1 MRYVMIVCWRMKEN
15 MKILIVG
22 SNGFIGKNVS
32 EFLRTKG
39 YIIDTPSHME
49 LDALSEIDVLKYLD
63 KKSYDIIINALDG
76 KSIDKNY
83 FENRMRMFYNIAK
96 HNDLY
101 GKMIYFGS
109 GAEYGR
115 ELPVCSIE
123 ENQINRVIPSDTYG
137 FCLQQMNDYARKSD
151 NIYNIRLFGIFGK
164 YELWNQRFISNA
176 ICKAIS
182 GYPITIRQDRYM
194 DYLYIDDLCKIVEWA
209 IKNKPKFHDYNTVS
223 GRKYSLYDLA
233 ETVQKV
239 MHTDVP
245 IYIAKEG
252 YFNEYTASNK
262 RLLAEIGDFEI
273 ENIELSI
280 KKLSQ
285 WYIENKSLI
294 IKEKLL
300 YQ

>member
-1 MRYVMIVCWRMKEN
+1 MGNKQ
-15 MKILIVG
+15 ILLLG
-22 SNGFIGKNVS
+22 SSGFVGKNLYEYLKNRDYS
-32 EFLRTKG
+32 
-39 YIIDTPSHME
+39 IDSPSHCD
-49 LDALSEIDVLKYLD
+49 LDVLFETDALKYL
-63 KKSYDIIINALDG
+63 KKKRYDVVINALDRNG
-76 KSIDKNY
+76 KENNY
-83 FENRMRMFYNIAK
+83 FENRLRMFQNLAI
-96 HNDLY
+96 HSDLY

-123 ENQINRVIPSDTYG
+123 ENKINRVIPSDTYG
-137 FCLQQMNDYARKSD
+137 FCLQQMNDYARKSE
-151 NIYNIRLFGIFGK
+151 NIYNFRLFGIFGK

-209 IKNKPKFHDYNTVS
+209 INNTPKFHDYNAVS

-233 ETVQKV
+233 ETVRKV

-245 IYIAKEG
+245 IYIAKDG

-262 RLLAEIGDFEI
+262 RLLSEMGDFEI

-280 KKLSQ
+280 KKLSE
-285 WYIENKSLI
+285 WYIENKSMI

>member
-1 MRYVMIVCWRMKEN
+1 MINKQ
-15 MKILIVG
+15 ILLLG
-22 SNGFIGKNVS
+22 SSGFVGKNLYEYLENRNYS
-32 EFLRTKG
+32 
-39 YIIDTPSHME
+39 IDSPRHCE
-49 LDALSEIDVLKYLD
+49 LDVLSEIDVLKYLR
-63 KKSYDIIINALDG
+63 KKKYDVVINALDRNG
-76 KSIDKNY
+76 KENNY
-83 FENRMRMFYNIAK
+83 FENRLRMFQNLAI
-96 HNDLY
+96 HSDLY

-123 ENQINRVIPSDTYG
+123 ENEINRVIPSDTYG
-137 FCLQQMNDYARKSD
+137 FCLQQMNDYARKSE
-151 NIYNIRLFGIFGK
+151 NIYNFRLFGIFGK

-209 IKNKPKFHDYNTVS
+209 INNKPKFHDYNAVS
-223 GRKYSLYDLA
+223 GKKYSLYELA

-245 IYIAKEG
+245 IYMAKDG

-262 RLLAEIGDFEI
+262 RLLSEMCDFEI

-280 KKLSQ
+280 KKLSE

>member
-1 MRYVMIVCWRMKEN
+1 MKD
-15 MKILIVG
+15 KQILLLG
-22 SNGFIGKNVS
+22 SSGFVGKNLYEYLNNRS
-32 EFLRTKG
+32 
-39 YIIDTPSHME
+39 YSIDSPRHCE
-49 LDALSEIDVLKYLD
+49 LDVLSEIDVLKYLR
-63 KKSYDIIINALDG
+63 KKQYDVVINALDRNG
-76 KSIDKNY
+76 KENNY
-83 FENRMRMFYNIAK
+83 FESRLRMFQNLAI
-96 HNDLY
+96 HSDLY

-123 ENQINRVIPSDTYG
+123 ENEINRVIPSDTYG

-151 NIYNIRLFGIFGK
+151 NIYNFRLFGIFGK

-182 GYPITIRQDRYM
+182 CYPITIRQDRYM

-209 IKNKPKFHDYNTVS
+209 INNKPKFHDYNAVS
-223 GRKYSLYDLA
+223 GRKYSLYELA
-233 ETVQKV
+233 GTVQKV

-245 IYIAKEG
+245 IYIAKDG

-262 RLLAEIGDFEI
+262 RLLAEMCDFEVESI
-273 ENIELSI
+273 DLSI

-285 WYIENKSLI
+285 WYIENKSMI